1 MSNNKK
7 DTTNNSSNQN
17 GEKILFGVRTLI
29 CFACGEKLAPNTLI
43 CPYCNTKINL
53 K

>member
-1 MSNNKK
+1 MSRNEKE
-7 DTTNNSSNQN
+7 NNSKSLTQN
-17 GEKILFGVRTLI
+17 GEKILFGTRNLI
-29 CFACGEKLAPNTLI
+29 CFACGEKLPPNTRI

>member
-1 MSNNKK
+1 MSNDKK
-7 DTTNNSSNQN
+7 ETNEVSSNQN
-17 GEKILFGVRTLI
+17 GEKILFGERTLI
-29 CFACGEKLAPNTLI
+29 CFACGEKLAPNTVI

>member
-7 DTTNNSSNQN
+7 ETNENVSNQN
-17 GEKILFGVRTLI
+17 GEKILFGVRNLV
-29 CFACGEKLAPNTLI
+29 CFACGEKLPPNTKI